1 VFGKFE
7 EVNLSSCN
15 LPVTFALK
23 DTPNLGI
30 LDLSV
35 RFLAGAFWRE
45 SFSGLPSTHPSY
57 LQRTKATHHFDHPR
71 AALPITC
78 FNDVV
83 DRPIPTLT
91 IKPDYSSVQSYERII
106 ALKNGRGC
114 LPAWIPT

>member
-57 LQRTKATHHFDHPR
+57 HKEQKQ
-71 AALPITC
+71 PITSTTPEQL
-78 FNDVV
+78 FLS
-83 DRPIPTLT
+83 R
-91 IKPDYSSVQSYERII
+91 
-106 ALKNGRGC
+106 ALM
-114 LPAWIPT
+114 TS